1 MANSGEAIIID
12 VDADAAADV
21 PPSPRIVRGTGNA
34 AAPLE
39 LASSDSEDESPAK
52 RAKQA
57 PAGPPSPSGNAL
69 CAQLR
74 REREARRPPRPVAP
88 PPPPRQTSI
97 ETFELSAAAQSARD
111 VPGHIDR
118 GFTKIVD
125 GVLTA
130 TDATKLIQLAAQKG
144 YKVATIKG
152 QTQTPAARQ
161 KALLKRNGL
170 RCIVKAPRL
179 ADKIFDRL
187 RPFLPARKR
196 DEYGAEWR
204 LLGLN
209 ECLRFL
215 KYKPGMFFKQ
225 HPDGAHPSR
234 HAVPRRSFI
243 TLLLYLNEGYTGGHT
258 TIWNAVGGQFGPWS
272 DRPGRPRTDPGIAVP
287 PRIGMALVHDHI
299 LLHESPELRV
309 GVKHVIRTDVM
320 YERVR

>member
-1 MANSGEAIIID
+1 MATEEG
-12 VDADAAADV
+12 
-21 PPSPRIVRGTGNA
+21 
-34 AAPLE
+34 AP
-39 LASSDSEDESPAK
+39 
-52 RAKQA
+52 
-57 PAGPPSPSGNAL
+57 
-69 CAQLR
+69 
-74 REREARRPPRPVAP
+74 
-88 PPPPRQTSI
+88 
-97 ETFELSAAAQSARD
+97 
-111 VPGHIDR
+111 
-118 GFTKIVD
+118 
-125 GVLTA
+125 
-130 TDATKLIQLAAQKG
+130 TDQ
-144 YKVATIKG
+144 
-152 QTQTPAARQ
+152 
-161 KALLKRNGL
+161 
-170 RCIVKAPRL
+170 
-179 ADKIFDRL
+179 IFDRL

-196 DEYGAEWR
+196 DEYGNEWR

-243 TLLLYLNEGYTGGHT
+243 TLLLYLNEGYEGGHT

-272 DRPGRPRTDPGIAVP
+272 DRPGRPRTDPGVPVP

>member
-1 MANSGEAIIID
+1 MASPSSPEVID
-12 VDADAAADV
+12 VDVDE
-21 PPSPRIVRGTGNA
+21 PPRITGGTGKPD
-34 AAPLE
+34 APLE
-39 LASSDSEDESPAK
+39 IASSDSEDESPAK
-52 RAKQA
+52 RAKPA
-57 PAGPPSPSGNAL
+57 PATVTPPS
-69 CAQLR
+69 Q
-74 REREARRPPRPVAP
+74 
-88 PPPPRQTSI
+88 
-97 ETFELSAAAQSARD
+97 
-111 VPGHIDR
+111 
-118 GFTKIVD
+118 
-125 GVLTA
+125 
-130 TDATKLIQLAAQKG
+130 
-144 YKVATIKG
+144 
-152 QTQTPAARQ
+152 
-161 KALLKRNGL
+161 
-170 RCIVKAPRL
+170 
-179 ADKIFDRL
+179 IFDRL

-196 DEYGAEWR
+196 DGNGAEWR

-258 TIWNAVGGQFGPWS
+258 TIWNAVGGQYGPWT
-272 DRPGRPRTDPGIAVP
+272 RRNGKRADPGVPVP